1 MPYRANPLVLGVAE
15 PPIAEAQGWIEG
27 RTFPPDRPLLNMAQA
42 VPSYPPATGLQDH
55 LAIAVHRPAASL
67 YTDIL
72 GVPALRAA
80 LAAHMGETY
89 GAELAADDFGI
100 TAGCNQAFC
109 VAMSALAGPGDEVI
123 LPAPWYFNHQMWL
136 QMQGVTP
143 VSLHCDEARGAMPDP
158 GDAAALIGE
167 RTRAIVLVTPNNP
180 TGAIYSPE
188 LIGAFYDLARERNI
202 ALVLDE
208 TYKDFMPGEQPPHL
222 LFARPDWRDVFVQ
235 LYSFSKAY
243 SLTGYRVGSLAGGPA
258 IMGAIEKI
266 MDCIAICAPR
276 IGQEAALYGLGH
288 LAGWR
293 AEKRNLMQDRTEAL
307 RTAFRATNS
316 GYQLV
321 SSGAYFA
328 WVRHPFADRDATAVA
343 RMLATDHNLLCLPG
357 GMFGPGQDNYLRLA
371 FANLEAD
378 RMGEVV
384 ARLAESVAEFWPL
397 SFLIDKG
404 S

>member
-1 MPYRANPLVLGVAE
+1 MAYQANPLVLGVAE

-27 RTFPPDRPLLNMAQA
+27 RVFPDDKPLLNMAQA
-42 VPSYPPATGLQDH
+42 VPSYPPAVELQNH
-55 LAIAVHRPAASL
+55 LATAVIRPDASL
-67 YTDIL
+67 YTEIL
-72 GVPALRAA
+72 GVPALRRA

-89 GAELAADDFGI
+89 GADLVAGDFGI

-109 VAMSALAGPGDEVI
+109 VAMSAIAGPGDEVI

-143 VSLHCDEARGAMPDP
+143 VPLPCDEARGAMPDP
-158 GDAAALIGE
+158 AAAAALIGG
-167 RTRAIVLVTPNNP
+167 RTRAIALVTPNNP
-180 TGAIYSPE
+180 TGAIYPPD
-188 LIGAFYDLARERNI
+188 LIESFYELARERDI

-208 TYKDFMPGEQPPHL
+208 TYKDFMPAGAAPHG
-222 LFARPDWRDVFVQ
+222 LFKRPDWRGVFVQ

-243 SLTGYRVGSLAGGPA
+243 SLTGYRVGSVAGGPA

-266 MDCIAICAPR
+266 MDCVAICAPR

-293 AEKRNLMQDRTEAL
+293 EEKRDLMADRTEAL
-307 RTAFRATNS
+307 RAAFRSSNS
-316 GYQLV
+316 GYGLV

-328 WVRHPFADRDATAVA
+328 WLRHPFSDMDSSSVA

-357 GMFGPGQDNYLRLA
+357 GMFGPGQENYLRLA
-371 FANLEAD
+371 FANLEAGK
-378 RMGEVV
+378 MKEVV
-384 ARLAESVAEFWPL
+384 SRLSASAAAT
-397 SFLIDKG
+397 G
-404 S
+404 

>member
-1 MPYRANPLVLGVAE
+1 MAYRANPLVLGVAE

-27 RTFPPDRPLLNMAQA
+27 RVFPPDRPLLNMAQA
-42 VPSYPPATGLQDH
+42 VPSYPPATALRDH
-55 LAIAVHRPAASL
+55 LAAAVQQPESSL

-89 GAELAADDFGI
+89 GASLDARDFGI

-109 VAMSALAGPGDEVI
+109 VAMSALAAPGDEVI

-136 QMQGVTP
+136 QMQGVTAIP
-143 VSLHCDEARGAMPDP
+143 LQCDEARGAMPDP
-158 GDAAALIGE
+158 DDAAALIGP

-180 TGAIYSPE
+180 TGAIYPPE
-188 LIGAFYDLARERNI
+188 LIDSFYELARERGI

-208 TYKDFMPGEQPPHL
+208 TYKDFMQGEASPHD
-222 LFARPDWRDVFVQ
+222 LFTRPDWRDNFVQ

-243 SLTGYRVGSLAGGPA
+243 SLTGYRVGSVAGGPA
-258 IMGAIEKI
+258 IMGAVEKI
-266 MDCIAICAPR
+266 MDCVAICAPR
-276 IGQEAALYGLGH
+276 IGQEAALYGLGN

-293 AEKRNLMQDRTEAL
+293 AEKRDLMADRTEAL
-307 RTAFRATNS
+307 RAAFRATNS

-328 WVRHPFADRDATAVA
+328 WVRHPFTDRDATAVA
-343 RMLATDHNLLCLPG
+343 RVLATDHNLLCLPG
-357 GMFGPGQDNYLRLA
+357 GMFGPGQDSYLRLA

-378 RMGEVV
+378 SMGEVV
-384 ARLAESVAEFWPL
+384 ARLAESAAGL
-397 SFLIDKG
+397 
-404 S
+404 

>member
-42 VPSYPPATGLQDH
+42 VPSYPPATELQDH
-55 LAIAVHRPAASL
+55 LAAAVHRTDASL
-67 YTDIL
+67 YTEIL
-72 GVPALRAA
+72 GVSALRTA

-89 GAELAADDFGI
+89 GVDLDASDFGI

-143 VSLHCDEARGAMPDP
+143 VPLPCDEAKGAMPAS
-158 GDAAALIGE
+158 GDAAVLIGA

-180 TGAIYSPE
+180 TGAIYSPD
-188 LIGAFYDLARERNI
+188 LIAEFYELARERNI

-208 TYKDFMPGEQPPHL
+208 TYKDFMPGEAPPHD
-222 LFARPDWRDVFVQ
+222 LFTRTDWRDVFIQ

-243 SLTGYRVGSLAGGPA
+243 SLTGYRVGSVAGGPA
-258 IMGAIEKI
+258 IMAAIEKI
-266 MDCIAICAPR
+266 MDCIAICAPH
-276 IGQEAALYGLGH
+276 IGQDAALYGLGH
-288 LAGWR
+288 LADWR
-293 AEKRNLMQDRTEAL
+293 AEKRDLMQDRTEAL
-307 RTAFRATNS
+307 RVAFRASNS
-316 GYQLV
+316 GYGLV

-328 WVRHPFADRDATAVA
+328 WVRHPFSGMDSAAVA

-357 GMFGPGQDNYLRLA
+357 SMFGPGQENYLRLA

-378 RMGEVV
+378 KMKEVV
-384 ARLAESVAEFWPL
+384 SRLSASSAA
-397 SFLIDKG
+397 G
-404 S
+404 A

>member
-1 MPYRANPLVLGVAE
+1 MEGRDRMPYRANPLVLGVAE

-27 RTFPPDRPLLNMAQA
+27 RTFPPGKPLLNMAQA
-42 VPSYPPATGLQDH
+42 VPSYPPAEALRDH
-55 LAIAVHRPAASL
+55 LSAAVQQPDSSL

-72 GVPALRAA
+72 GVPDLRAA
-80 LAAHMGETY
+80 LAAHMGEAY
-89 GAELAADDFGI
+89 GADLAAGDFGI

-123 LPAPWYFNHQMWL
+123 LPTPWYFNHQMWL

-143 VSLHCDEARGAMPDP
+143 VPLNCGEARGAMPDP
-158 GDAAALIGE
+158 ADAAALIGE

-180 TGAIYSPE
+180 TGAIYPPD
-188 LIGAFYDLARERNI
+188 LIAAFYELARERNI

-208 TYKDFMPGEQPPHL
+208 TYKDFMDGAAPPHD
-222 LFARPDWRDVFVQ
+222 LFTRADWRDNFIQ

-243 SLTGYRVGSLAGGPA
+243 SLTGYRVGSVAGGPA

-293 AEKRNLMQDRTEAL
+293 AEKRDLMAERTETL

-328 WVRHPFADRDATAVA
+328 WARHPFTDRDSSAVA
-343 RMLATDHNLLCLPG
+343 RMLASDHNLLCLPG
-357 GMFGPGQDNYLRLA
+357 SMFGPGQESYLRLA

-384 ARLAESVAEFWPL
+384 KRLAESV
-397 SFLIDKG
+397 
-404 S
+404 

>member
-1 MPYRANPLVLGVAE
+1 MSYRANSMVLGVAE
-15 PPIAEAQGWIEG
+15 PPVAEAQSWIEG

-42 VPSYPPATGLQDH
+42 VPSYPPATELQDH
-55 LAIAVHRPAASL
+55 LAAAVHRTDASL
-67 YTDIL
+67 YTEIL
-72 GVPALRAA
+72 GLPALRAA

-89 GAELAADDFGI
+89 GADLDARDFGI

-143 VSLHCDEARGAMPDP
+143 VPLQCDEARAAMPDP

-180 TGAIYSPE
+180 TGAIYPPALLAS
-188 LIGAFYDLARERNI
+188 FYELARERKI

-208 TYKDFMPGEQPPHL
+208 TYKDFMPGEAPPHD
-222 LFARPDWRDVFVQ
+222 LFTRADWRDVFVQ

-243 SLTGYRVGSLAGGPA
+243 SLTGYRVGSVAGGPA

-293 AEKRNLMQDRTEAL
+293 AEKRDLMQTRTEAL
-307 RTAFRATNS
+307 REAFRASNCEY
-316 GYQLV
+316 GLV

-328 WVRHPFADRDATAVA
+328 WVRHPFSDMDSAAVA

-357 GMFGPGQDNYLRLA
+357 GMFGPDQEKYLRLA

-384 ARLAESVAEFWPL
+384 SRLSASGA
-397 SFLIDKG
+397 G
-404 S
+404 AA

>member
-27 RTFPPDRPLLNMAQA
+27 RTFPPDKPLLNMAQA
-42 VPSYPPATGLQDH
+42 VPSYPPAEALRDH
-55 LAIAVHRPAASL
+55 LASAVHCPDASL
-67 YTDIL
+67 YTEIL

-109 VAMSALAGPGDEVI
+109 VAMSALAGPGDEVV

-143 VSLHCDEARGAMPDP
+143 VPLHCDEARGAMPDP
-158 GDAAALIGE
+158 ADAAALIGA

-180 TGAIYSPE
+180 TGAIYPPN
-188 LIGAFYDLARERNI
+188 LIAAFYELARERNI

-208 TYKDFMPGEQPPHL
+208 TYKDFMPGEAPPHD
-222 LFARPDWRDVFVQ
+222 LFTRADWRDVFVQ

-243 SLTGYRVGSLAGGPA
+243 SLTGYRVGSVAGGA
-258 IMGAIEKI
+258 AVMGAIEKI

-293 AEKRNLMQDRTEAL
+293 AEKRDLMADRTEAL

-328 WVRHPFADRDATAVA
+328 WVRHPFSGMDSAAVA
-343 RMLATDHNLLCLPG
+343 RMLATEQNLLCLPG
-357 GMFGPGQDNYLRLA
+357 GMFGPDQENYLRLA
-371 FANLEAD
+371 FANLKAD
-378 RMGEVV
+378 KMEEVV
-384 ARLAESVAEFWPL
+384 SRLSAS
-397 SFLIDKG
+397 SIDG
-404 S
+404 A

>member
-15 PPIAEAQGWIEG
+15 PPIAAAQGWIEG
-27 RTFPPDRPLLNMAQA
+27 RAFPPDRPLLNMAQA
-42 VPSYPPATGLQDH
+42 VPSYPPADALQDH
-55 LAIAVHRPAASL
+55 VAAAARQSDTSL
-67 YTDIL
+67 YTEIL
-72 GVPALRAA
+72 GVPDLRAA
-80 LAAHMGETY
+80 LATHMAETY
-89 GAELAADDFGI
+89 GADLEAGDFGI

-143 VSLHCDEARGAMPDP
+143 VPLHCDEVKGAMPDP
-158 GDAAALIGE
+158 ADAAALIGE

-180 TGAIYSPE
+180 TGAIYPPA
-188 LIGAFYDLARERNI
+188 LIAAFYELARERNI

-208 TYKDFMPGEQPPHL
+208 TYKDFMPGAAPPHG
-222 LFARPDWRDVFVQ
+222 LFARPDWRDVFIQ

-243 SLTGYRVGSLAGGPA
+243 SLTGYRVGSVAGGPA
-258 IMGAIEKI
+258 IMAAIEKI

-288 LAGWR
+288 LADWR
-293 AEKRNLMQDRTEAL
+293 GEKRDLMQDRTEAL
-307 RTAFRATNS
+307 RAAFQATNS
-316 GYQLV
+316 GYRLV

-328 WVRHPFADRDATAVA
+328 WIRHPFGDRDAIDVA

-357 GMFGPGQDNYLRLA
+357 TMFGPGQDNYLRLA

-378 RMGEVV
+378 KMGEV
-384 ARLAESVAEFWPL
+384 AKRLADSAAGL
-397 SFLIDKG
+397 
-404 S
+404 

>member
-27 RTFPPDRPLLNMAQA
+27 RTFPPERPLLNMAQA
-42 VPSYPPATGLQDH
+42 VPSYPPAEALQDH
-55 LAIAVHRPAASL
+55 LAAAVHRPDASL
-67 YTDIL
+67 YTEIL

-80 LAAHMGETY
+80 LAAHMGDTY
-89 GAELAADDFGI
+89 GADLAARDFGI

-143 VSLHCDEARGAMPDP
+143 VPLRSAEARGAMPDP
-158 GDAAALIGE
+158 VDAAALIGE

-180 TGAIYSPE
+180 TGAIYPPD
-188 LIGAFYDLARERNI
+188 LIGAFYELARERNI

-208 TYKDFMPGEQPPHL
+208 TYKDFMPAEQPPHD
-222 LFARPDWRDVFVQ
+222 LFARAGWRDVFIQ

-243 SLTGYRVGSLAGGPA
+243 SMTGYRVGSVAGGPA
-258 IMGAIEKI
+258 IMAAIEKI

-276 IGQEAALYGLGH
+276 VGQEAALYGLGN

-293 AEKRNLMQDRTEAL
+293 AEKRDLMRDRTVAL
-307 RTAFRATNS
+307 RAAFQASNC
-316 GYQLV
+316 GYGVV

-328 WVRHPFADRDATAVA
+328 WVRHPFSGLASAAVA

-357 GMFGPGQDNYLRLA
+357 GMFGPDQKNYLRLA

-378 RMGEVV
+378 KMKEVV
-384 ARLAESVAEFWPL
+384 SRLSASSAGVA
-397 SFLIDKG
+397 
-404 S
+404 

>member
-42 VPSYPPATGLQDH
+42 VPSYPPAGALRDH
-55 LAIAVHRPAASL
+55 LATAVHRPDASL
-67 YTDIL
+67 YTEIL
-72 GVPALRAA
+72 GVPGLRAA

-89 GAELAADDFGI
+89 GADLDARNFGI

-109 VAMSALAGPGDEVI
+109 MAMSALAGPGEEVI

-143 VSLHCDEARGAMPDP
+143 VSLRCGEAKGAMPDVA
-158 GDAAALIGE
+158 DAAALIGE

-180 TGAIYSPE
+180 TGAIYPPE
-188 LIGAFYDLARERNI
+188 LIAEFYELAREHNI

-208 TYKDFMPGEQPPHL
+208 TYKDFMPGEAPPHD
-222 LFARPDWRDVFVQ
+222 LFTRADWRDVFVQ

-243 SLTGYRVGSLAGGPA
+243 SLTGYRVGSVAGGPA

-293 AEKRNLMQDRTEAL
+293 AEKRDLMQDRTEAL

-328 WVRHPFADRDATAVA
+328 WVRHPFSGLDSVAVA

-357 GMFGPGQDNYLRLA
+357 SMFGPDQENYLRLA
-371 FANLEAD
+371 FANLEAGK
-378 RMGEVV
+378 MKEVV
-384 ARLAESVAEFWPL
+384 SRLSASSVDGA
-397 SFLIDKG
+397 
-404 S
+404 

>member
-1 MPYRANPLVLGVAE
+1 MPYCANPLVLGVAE

-42 VPSYPPATGLQDH
+42 VPSYPPATELQDH
-55 LAIAVHRPAASL
+55 LATAVHRPDASL

-72 GVPALRAA
+72 GLPALRAA

-89 GAELAADDFGI
+89 GADLDASDFGI

-109 VAMSALAGPGDEVI
+109 VAMSAL
-123 LPAPWYFNHQMWL
+123 
-136 QMQGVTP
+136 
-143 VSLHCDEARGAMPDP
+143 PDP
-158 GDAAALIGE
+158 DDAAALIDE

-180 TGAIYSPE
+180 TGAIYPPE
-188 LIGAFYDLARERNI
+188 LIAEFYELARERNI

-208 TYKDFMPGEQPPHL
+208 TYKDFMPGEAPPHD
-222 LFARPDWRDVFVQ
+222 LFGRADWCDVFVQ

-243 SLTGYRVGSLAGGPA
+243 SLTGYRIGSVAGGPA

-266 MDCIAICAPR
+266 MDCVAICAPR

-293 AEKRNLMQDRTEAL
+293 ADKRDLMQDRAEAL
-307 RTAFRATNS
+307 RAAFRATNS

-328 WVRHPFADRDATAVA
+328 WVRHPFSGMDSAAVA

-357 GMFGPGQDNYLRLA
+357 SMFGPDQENYLRLA

-378 RMGEVV
+378 KMEEVV
-384 ARLAESVAEFWPL
+384 SRLSASSTGGA
-397 SFLIDKG
+397 
-404 S
+404 

>member
-27 RTFPPDRPLLNMAQA
+27 RTFPADRPLLNMAQA
-42 VPSYPPATGLQDH
+42 VPSYPPADALRDH
-55 LAIAVHRPAASL
+55 LAAAARRPDTSL
-67 YTDIL
+67 YTEIL

-80 LAAHMGETY
+80 LATHMAETY
-89 GAELAADDFGI
+89 GADLDARDFGI

-136 QMQGVTP
+136 QMQGITP
-143 VSLHCDEARGAMPDP
+143 VFLHCDEMKGAVPDP
-158 GDAAALIGE
+158 VTAAALIGQ

-180 TGAIYSPE
+180 TGAIYPPD
-188 LIGAFYDLARERNI
+188 LIAAFYELARERNI

-208 TYKDFMPGEQPPHL
+208 TYKDFMPGATPPHD
-222 LFARPDWRDVFVQ
+222 LFTRADWRDVFIQ

-243 SLTGYRVGSLAGGPA
+243 SLTGYRVGSVAGGPA
-258 IMGAIEKI
+258 IMAAIEKI
-266 MDCIAICAPR
+266 MDCVAICAPR
-276 IGQEAALYGLGH
+276 IGQEAALYGLRQ
-288 LAGWR
+288 LADWR
-293 AEKRNLMQDRTEAL
+293 SEKRDLMRDRTEAL
-307 RTAFRATNS
+307 RAALRDTNS
-316 GYQLV
+316 GYGLV

-328 WVRHPFADRDATAVA
+328 WVRHPFADRDATSIA

-357 GMFGPGQDNYLRLA
+357 TMFGPGQESYLRLA

-378 RMGEVV
+378 KMDEV
-384 ARLAESVAEFWPL
+384 AKRLVDSAEKL
-397 SFLIDKG
+397 
-404 S
+404 

>member
-1 MPYRANPLVLGVAE
+1 MTYHLNSLVQGVAE

-27 RTFPPDRPLLNMAQA
+27 RVFPPDRPLLNMAQA
-42 VPSYPPATGLQDH
+42 VPSYPPSMALQDH
-55 LAIAVHRPAASL
+55 LAAVVRQSDMSL
-67 YTDIL
+67 YTDIM

-80 LAAHMGETY
+80 LADHMGEIY
-89 GAELAADDFGI
+89 GADLDSRDFGI

-109 VAMSALAGPGDEVI
+109 VAMNALAGPGDEVI

-143 VSLHCDEARGAMPDP
+143 VPLHCSEASGAMPDP
-158 GDAAALIGE
+158 TDAAALIGP

-180 TGAIYSPE
+180 TGAIYPPE
-188 LIGAFYDLARERNI
+188 LIDSFYELAREHGI

-208 TYKDFMPGEQPPHL
+208 TYKDFMPAGAPPHG

-243 SLTGYRVGSLAGGPA
+243 SLTGYRVGSVAGGPA
-258 IMGAIEKI
+258 IMGSIEKV

-276 IGQEAALYGLGH
+276 IGQEAALYGLGN

-293 AEKRNLMQDRTEAL
+293 AEKRDLMANRTEAL
-307 RTAFRATNS
+307 RAAFRASNS

-328 WVRHPFADRDATAVA
+328 WVRHSFSDMDSSSVA
-343 RMLATDHNLLCLPG
+343 RMLATDYNLLCLPG
-357 GMFGPGQDNYLRLA
+357 GMFGPNQENFLRLA
-371 FANLEAD
+371 FANLEAEKMND
-378 RMGEVV
+378 VV
-384 ARLAESVAEFWPL
+384 ARLSKSSAGA
-397 SFLIDKG
+397 G
-404 S
+404 